1 MPKRAQRGPHTY
13 DRLAAG
19 YDRAMRP
26 LEGWLLARLR
36 RAALRELPAP
46 ARLLEVGAGTGANFQ
61 FYPEGARGAC
71 VDLSR
76 EMLGLARARA
86 ERPPGV
92 RLVRGRAEELP
103 FADDVFDAG
112 LATLVFCSVESPA
125 RAFSELRRVV
135 RPGGRVVLLEHVRPE
150 GLLGYAFD
158 AFSRL
163 TVALCDDHF
172 NRRTAHEARRAGLSV
187 LRVEPHWRGVF
198 QIIVCRVE
206 R

>member
-1 MPKRAQRGPHTY
+1 MKEGKRPVY
-13 DRLAAG
+13 DGLAEG
-19 YDRAMRP
+19 YDGAMRP
-26 LEGWLLARLR
+26 LERWLLGRLR
-36 RAALRELPAP
+36 ASALGELPAG
-46 ARLLEVGAGTGANFQ
+46 ARVLEVGAGTGANFQ

-71 VDLSR
+71 VELSG
-76 EMLGLARARA
+76 EMLARALARA

-103 FADDVFDAG
+103 FADDAFDAG

-125 RAFSELRRVV
+125 RAFGELRRVV

-150 GLLGYAFD
+150 GLLGHAFD
-158 AFSRL
+158 ALSKL

-172 NRRTAHEARRAGLSV
+172 NRRTADEARRAGFSV
-187 LRVEPHWRGVF
+187 ERVEPHWRGVF